1 MKDITGVKF
10 GRLLAVKPVDKDIK
24 TNKSNE
30 KYWLCEC
37 DCGRTTIVSGR
48 ALRNSSI
55 KSCGCLNIERS
66 KQSNTTHNKSNTRL
80 YRIYYS
86 LKRRCYKATSKDY
99 NNYGERGITI
109 YDKWL
114 GKKGFINFYNW
125 SIENGYSDELT
136 IDRIDVNGNYEPNN
150 CRWVTPM
157 INSNNKRNNVYILF
171 NGERKTIAEWARVY
185 GMNYS
190 TLRRRISKYKWS
202 IDKALLTPV
211 RHKK

>member
-10 GRLLAVKPVDKDIK
+10 GRLLAVEPVDKDVK

-37 DCGRTTIVSGR
+37 DCGRTTIVSGH

-86 LKRRCYKATSKDY
+86 LKRRCYKTTSKDY
-99 NNYGERGITI
+99 NNYGERGITLC
-109 YDKWL
+109 DEWL
-114 GKKGFINFYNW
+114 GENGFINFYNW
-125 SIENGYSDELT
+125 D
-136 IDRIDVNGNYEPNN
+136 
-150 CRWVTPM
+150 
-157 INSNNKRNNVYILF
+157 
-171 NGERKTIAEWARVY
+171 
-185 GMNYS
+185 
-190 TLRRRISKYKWS
+190 ISFF
-202 IDKALLTPV
+202 
-211 RHKK
+211 